1 MALVDS
7 SFLWIGLVAAFV
19 MVLVPVGMHNSES
32 AFLDRAERYGT
43 TLEEINRKGLLY
55 QKQERQEEFEEQA
68 ELMQKNLR
76 MAASDALNLDVTP
89 WPDHSAY
96 FPLRDASDIKPRS
109 GESQEICDVGPNI
122 PLHLHSISKTERF
135 QLFAK
140 KYSGHPIT
148 LDIMDERFYKSRLAY
163 GLTAGAAEKYAS
175 IWTYVSTC
183 TDQTAGAGSVFICR
197 DNATGY
203 TNVAHTE
210 KDFAASIEHDE
221 FCVIPLSPW
230 RQSLLDYRQKITL
243 EVTEMMDELVG
254 ESEKSEMTH
263 QDMMRFHKDFQRRDL
278 LQEVANAY
286 YRENVEAAEEK
297 TAQYVREYGRIPQE
311 LADMVERMPR
321 S

>member
-1 MALVDS
+1 
-7 SFLWIGLVAAFV
+7 
-19 MVLVPVGMHNSES
+19 MHNSES

-89 WPDHSAY
+89 WPDHWAY

-109 GESQEICDVGPNI
+109 GESQEVCGVGPNI

-148 LDIMDERFYKSRLAY
+148 LGIMDERLYRSHLHY
-163 GLTAGAAEKYAS
+163 DLTAGAAEKYAS
-175 IWTYVSTC
+175 TAFHVNTC
-183 TDQTAGAGSVFICR
+183 TNQITDADVHVLVCR

-203 TNVAHTE
+203 TNNAITE
-210 KDFAASIEHDE
+210 KDFVESVERDE

-230 RQSLLDYRQKITL
+230 RQSLLDYGQKITL
-243 EVTEMMDELVG
+243 EVTEMMDELAS

-278 LQEVANAY
+278 LGEVANAY

-297 TAQYVREYGRIPQE
+297 TAQYVREYGKIPQE
-311 LADMVERMPR
+311 LADIVERMPR

>member
-1 MALVDS
+1 LVDS

-19 MVLVPVGMHNSES
+19 AVLVPAGLHNSES
-32 AFLDRAERYGT
+32 SFLDRAERYGT

-55 QKQERQEEFEEQA
+55 QTQERRGEFEEQA
-68 ELMQKNLR
+68 ELMQRNLR
-76 MAASDALNLDVTP
+76 MAASDALSLDVTP

-96 FPLRDASDIKPRS
+96 FPLRDASDIKPRP
-109 GESQEICDVGPNI
+109 GESQEICDVGPGI

-135 QLFAK
+135 QSFAK

-148 LDIMDERFYKSRLAY
+148 LDIMDERLYRSHLHY

-175 IWTYVSTC
+175 TWFHVNTC
-183 TDQTAGAGSVFICR
+183 TDQITDADAHVLVCR

-203 TNVAHTE
+203 TNNAVTE

-230 RQSLLDYRQKITL
+230 RQSLLDYSQKITL
-243 EVTEMMDELVG
+243 EVRGMFSDF
-254 ESEKSEMTH
+254 SDSFRTH
-263 QDMMRFHKDFQRRDL
+263 EDMMQLHKDVQQRDL
-278 LQEVANAY
+278 LQEIANSY

-297 TAQYVREYGRIPQE
+297 TAQYVREYGKIPQE
-311 LADMVERMPR
+311 LADIVEGMPR